1 MEKLKMPEGKSL
13 LWGRGYIS
21 LTENYSE
28 DGEIILNVD
37 KLNEDFCPI
46 RIKNI
51 GQAIISDFK
60 DRDADLDDLFATI
73 CSENEGIEIDLYKF
87 SEFTGLM
94 LDIETKDIKSV
105 SLFPYVENQKLLGY
119 DYDMTFEYDLRQAI
133 GKYNNYVELL
143 KEEIEQDI
151 ER

>member
-1 MEKLKMPEGKSL
+1 MEKIKMPEGKSL
-13 LWGRGYIS
+13 LWGRGYVS

-73 CSENEGIEIDLYKF
+73 CSENEGIEIDLYKL

-119 DYDMTFEYDLRQAI
+119 DYDMSFEYDLRQAVD
-133 GKYNNYVELL
+133 KYNNYVELL
-143 KEEIEQDI
+143 KEETEQDI

>member
-1 MEKLKMPEGKSL
+1 MEKIKMPEGKSL

-21 LTENYSE
+21 LTETYSE

-37 KLNEDFCPI
+37 KLSEDFCPI
-46 RIKNI
+46 RIKNV

-73 CSENEGIEIDLYKF
+73 CSENEDIEIDLYKL

-105 SLFPYVENQKLLGY
+105 SLFPYVENGNLLGY
-119 DYDMTFEYDLRQAI
+119 DYDMSFEYDLRQAV

-143 KEEIEQDI
+143 KEETEQDI

>member
-1 MEKLKMPEGKSL
+1 MEKIKMPEGKSL

-73 CSENEGIEIDLYKF
+73 CSENEGIEIDLYKL

-105 SLFPYVENQKLLGY
+105 SFFPYVENQKLLGY
-119 DYDMTFEYDLRQAI
+119 DYDMSFEYDLRQAI

-143 KEEIEQDI
+143 KEETEQDI

>member
-1 MEKLKMPEGKSL
+1 MEKIKMPEGKSL
-13 LWGRGYIS
+13 LWGRGYVS
-21 LTENYSE
+21 LTETYSE

-46 RIKNI
+46 RIKNV

-73 CSENEGIEIDLYKF
+73 CSENEGIEIDLYKL

-105 SLFPYVENQKLLGY
+105 SLFPYVENGKLLGY
-119 DYDMTFEYDLRQAI
+119 DYDMSFEYDLRQAV

-143 KEEIEQDI
+143 KEATEQDI

>member
-1 MEKLKMPEGKSL
+1 MEKIKMPEGKSL
-13 LWGRGYIS
+13 LWGRGYVS

-73 CSENEGIEIDLYKF
+73 CSENEGVEIDLYKL

-143 KEEIEQDI
+143 KEETEQDI